1 MAGSTTA
8 SRTSAAGC
16 RKGHGVFVGI
26 GGYAESGRGLLAL
39 AVYGEEPSSAVELWR
54 GQHLDRTFDALS
66 VSPFE
71 LVQFNP
77 VGSELGLS
85 GLFGGATI
93 HLSILDLRSMTS
105 TQLKLADQRSYAWS
119 PDGAWLA
126 VATGEQ
132 IVIYGSVR
140 SDPIYVLPIGAT
152 TITWRAN

>member
-1 MAGSTTA
+1 MAW
-8 SRTSAAGC
+8 AAP
-16 RKGHGVFVGI
+16 RQD
-26 GGYAESGRGLLAL
+26 L
-39 AVYGEEPSSAVELWR
+39 
-54 GQHLDRTFDALS
+54 DALS

-93 HLSILDLRSMTS
+93 HLSVLDLRSLTS
-105 TQLKLADQRSYAWS
+105 TQLELADQRSYAWS

-152 TITWRAN
+152 TIAWRANSPRAVLEHWVARNPELFAVEASLSHVSQLADSRASG